1 MFSFSHEL
9 EREKMQVLTALSR
22 DFSSKEKL
30 LISMI
35 TSRAVSR
42 VARPCLSRFGPRIA
56 PRCYSSCPVA
66 YDLVV
71 EKVPVLGESITEGS
85 ISSWTKAVG
94 ERVEVDDCVVII
106 ETDKV
111 SVDIKSTVAGVLSRQ
126 IGGDGDV
133 AVGDDL
139 FEIDTEGEA
148 SLTAAAP
155 AAPAVAA
162 TPAAPAPAAQA
173 PPSTATHGRTPLIKF
188 LGKRSLIKA
197 APTPVAAG
205 GAWFGRPQLSERE
218 MAAIESGGASEV

>member
-1 MFSFSHEL
+1 M
-9 EREKMQVLTALSR
+9 
-22 DFSSKEKL
+22 
-30 LISMI
+30 
-35 TSRAVSR
+35 
-42 VARPCLSRFGPRIA
+42 
-56 PRCYSSCPVA
+56 
-66 YDLVV
+66 

-94 ERVEVDDCVVII
+94 ERVEVDECVVII

-148 SLTAAAP
+148 SVTAAAPAAP

-162 TPAAPAPAAQA
+162 TPAAPAPA
-173 PPSTATHGRTPLIKF
+173 PSPGGTATHGRTPLIKF

-197 APTPVAAG
+197 APTPVAAVMPFPTRAAVKGGNGVDFRSLEG

-218 MAAIESGGASEV
+218 AAAIESGGASEF